1 MKSWTT
7 IVAITVAMLD
17 CAGSAYAQD
26 GGTSDAK
33 AELATEI
40 PKDVLEPFFKTYCI
54 RCHGP
59 EKQNGDVR
67 FDQANWVIANSD
79 IAQRWQDVLDVLNGG
94 DMPPEDEKQ
103 PESAELAKAL
113 ETLTGTLQMARDRL
127 TSQGGEI
134 ILRRLNRR
142 EYANTI
148 RDLFGFEINP
158 LDVPPDND
166 SESFD
171 TVGSDQVFTSSTF
184 DRYLELGERI
194 ATQAFRVGAT
204 PRLES
209 EISRQ
214 DYGAGQAKGMQK
226 KIQELDRLMAMKK
239 AGATW
244 QEMGFTDAGDAKNT
258 FRFWEGRRARPVR
271 YLKQPR
277 VDEGAYLTDFGG
289 FHAHGMAKMS
299 RAADPR
305 GTYRVRLRGG
315 IHGNQ
320 PEIRRFVGLSTP
332 DRGLVDTFR
341 LQGAPEAPQIIET
354 ELRPRLGE
362 RTLQVWFYE
371 NRQAPNLDVY
381 VKALKSK
388 GPRCSIWVDWLEIEG
403 PFYGAERSFFETL
416 TFEESSG
423 KGRPKL
429 TLTDETAQ
437 EWIERFAFEAF
448 RRRQPAP
455 AYLEG
460 LATIFKTRRQEGQS
474 LEEAMSA
481 VVSIILSSPGF
492 LYLQEHVAPEP
503 TALAAGNDGLRTDG
517 GPRLTPSAHNSG
529 GRQTLDDRELAERL
543 AYFLW
548 SSPPDAAL
556 YAQVE
561 NGTLS
566 QEAVLRTEV
575 DRMLAD
581 PKAEALYEGF
591 VTQWGDLK
599 RFEAVTVDERYSSRF
614 NKGVRHSASRELPAF
629 FKVLVEENLP
639 AANLIDSDF
648 AVVDP
653 LLAQHYGID
662 GVDGVESNG
671 FQKVALRETSPRGG
685 LLGQAAF
692 LVSGSNGER
701 SSPVIRGALV
711 MQKLLHDKPAPPP
724 PNVPELGAEAGVNRS
739 NRELVEFHQRKP
751 QCASC
756 HKKMDVIGFGL
767 ENFDTIGQWR
777 DTERV
782 GKKDVPIQTG
792 GELPD
797 GGKFANLNDLKR
809 LLRDQDDQLAEE
821 LVESLL
827 AYGLGRNIEFT
838 DTDAVE
844 DILTRLESD
853 QFRLRD
859 MISEIAV
866 SPIFRSK

>member
-17 CAGSAYAQD
+17 CSGSVFAQD
-26 GGTSDAK
+26 AAASDSR
-33 AELATEI
+33 AESATKM
-40 PKDVLEPFFKTYCI
+40 PTDVLEPFFKSYCI

-59 EKQNGDVR
+59 KKQNGDVR
-67 FDQANWVIANSD
+67 FDQANWAIANSD

-94 DMPPEDEKQ
+94 DMPPEDEQQ
-103 PESAELAKAL
+103 PESAELAKTL
-113 ETLTGTLQMARDRL
+113 EILTGTLQTARDRL

-134 ILRRLNRR
+134 VLRRLNRR
-142 EYANTI
+142 EYANTV
-148 RDLFGFEINP
+148 RDLFGVEINP

-166 SESFD
+166 SQSFD
-171 TVGSDQVFTSSTF
+171 TVGSDQIFTSSTF
-184 DRYLELGERI
+184 DQYLVLGEQI
-194 ATQAFRVGAT
+194 ASEAFRVGAT
-204 PRLES
+204 PRQES
-209 EISRQ
+209 EISRK
-214 DYGAGQAKGMQK
+214 DYGAGQAKKMRSNLD
-226 KIQELDRLMAMKK
+226 ELDRQMAMKE

-244 QEMGFTDAGDAKNT
+244 QEMGFKDAGEAKII
-258 FRFWEGRRARPVR
+258 FSQWEGRAEKPRR
-271 YLKQPR
+271 YLQLPL
-277 VDEGAYLTDFGG
+277 VDEGLYLADFGG

-299 RAADPR
+299 RGSADPR

-315 IHGNQ
+315 IHGKQ
-320 PEIRRFVGLSTP
+320 PEIRQFVVLSTP

-354 ELRPRLGE
+354 ELKPRLGE
-362 RTLQVWFYE
+362 KTLAVWFYE
-371 NRQAPNLDVY
+371 NRMGRSIDAY
-381 VKALKSK
+381 IKALNSK
-388 GPRCSIWVDWLEIEG
+388 GPRYAIWVDWLEVEG
-403 PFYGAERSFFETL
+403 PFYDGGRSFFETL
-416 TFEESSG
+416 TFDQGAG
-423 KGRPKL
+423 KRPAL
-429 TLTDETAQ
+429 TLSDETAP

-448 RRRQPAP
+448 RRREPAP
-455 AYLEG
+455 AYLDG
-460 LATIFKTRRQEGQS
+460 LATLFQTRRQEGQS

-481 VVSIILSSPGF
+481 VVSVILSSPGF
-492 LYLQEHVAPEP
+492 LYLQEHVER
-503 TALAAGNDGLRTDG
+503 GEKEK
-517 GPRLTPSAHNSG
+517 

-556 YAQVE
+556 YATVKD
-561 NGTLS
+561 GTLS
-566 QEAVLRTEV
+566 QDTVLREEV

-581 PKAEALYEGF
+581 PKVQSLYEGF

-599 RFEAVTVDERYSSRF
+599 RFQAVTVDTEKYKLF
-614 NKGVRHSASRELPAF
+614 NDGIRHSASRELSAF

-639 AANLIDSDF
+639 VANLIDSDF

-662 GVDGVESNG
+662 GVESNG
-671 FQKVALRETSPRGG
+671 FQKVALSESSPRGG

-692 LVSGSNGER
+692 LIAGSNGER

-711 MQKLLHDKPAPPP
+711 MDKLLHDKPAPPP

-782 GKKDVPIQTG
+782 GKKEAPIETG
-792 GELPD
+792 GQLPD
-797 GGKFANLNDLKR
+797 GGEFADLDDLKR
-809 LLRDQDDQLAEE
+809 LLLDHDEQLAEE

-827 AYGLGRNIEFT
+827 AYGLGRKIEFT
-838 DTDAVE
+838 DADAVE
-844 DILTRLESD
+844 AILAKLEPK
-853 QFRLRD
+853 QFRLRA
-859 MISEIAV
+859 MIREIAA
-866 SPIFRSK
+866 SPVFRSK

>member
-1 MKSWTT
+1 MTT
-7 IVAITVAMLD
+7 HLPKPIPVLAVVLTMAFPSVG
-17 CAGSAYAQD
+17 AGEDSRA
-26 GGTSDAK
+26 TPVPRAK
-33 AELATEI
+33 
-40 PKDVLEPFFKTYCI
+40 LEPFFREYCI

-59 EKQNGDVR
+59 KKQSGDVR
-67 FDQANWVIANSD
+67 FDHASWEIANTD

-113 ETLTGTLQMARDRL
+113 ETLTETLQTARDRL

-148 RDLFGFEINP
+148 RDLFGVEINP

-171 TVGSDQVFTSSTF
+171 TVGSDQIFTSSTF

-194 ATQAFRVGAT
+194 ALQAFRLGAT
-204 PRLES
+204 PRKET
-209 EISRQ
+209 EISRNEIG
-214 DYGAGQAKGMQK
+214 GARQNQK
-226 KIQELDRLMAMKK
+226 LRKKVEEADRQMAMKK

-244 QEMGFTDAGDAKNT
+244 KEMGFSDEGQAEIL
-258 FRFWEGRRARPVR
+258 FRQWESRVERPRR
-271 YLKQPR
+271 YLQLAR
-277 VDEGAYLTDFGG
+277 VDEGLYL
-289 FHAHGMAKMS
+289 AEPQVALRASINHGAT
-299 RAADPR
+299 DPR
-305 GTYRVRLRGG
+305 GSYRVRLRGG
-315 IHGNQ
+315 IHGEQ
-320 PEIRRFVGLSTP
+320 PEIRQFVAVTMR
-332 DRGLVDTFR
+332 DRGLVNALRIRGTVEE
-341 LQGAPEAPQIIET
+341 PEVIEMT
-354 ELRPRLGE
+354 ARSRLGE
-362 RTLQVWFYE
+362 RTLSLTFTE
-371 NRQAPNLDVY
+371 NKLGRGLDPLL
-381 VKALKSK
+381 KALNSK
-388 GPRCSIWVDWLEIEG
+388 GPRYAIWIDWIEVEG
-403 PFYGAERSFFETL
+403 PFYDTERSFFETL
-416 TFEESSG
+416 TFEQGASKRRLE
-423 KGRPKL
+423 L
-429 TLTDETAQ
+429 TLTDETAPA
-437 EWIERFAFEAF
+437 WIERFAFEAF
-448 RRRQPAP
+448 RRREPAP
-455 AYLEG
+455 DYLDG
-460 LATIFKTRRQEGQS
+460 LATLFKTRRQEGQS

-481 VVSIILSSPGF
+481 VVSVILSSPGF
-492 LYLQEHVAPEP
+492 LYLQEHVEP
-503 TALAAGNDGLRTDG
+503 GEKGK
-517 GPRLTPSAHNSG
+517 
-529 GRQTLDDRELAERL
+529 GRQTLDNRELAERL

-548 SSPPDAAL
+548 SSPPDAGL
-556 YAQVE
+556 YAKVE

-566 QEAVLRTEV
+566 QDAVLRAEV

-581 PKAEALYEGF
+581 SKVESLYEGF

-599 RFEAVTVDERYSSRF
+599 RFQAVTVDENYSSRF
-614 NKGVRHSASRELPAF
+614 NDGVRHSATRELPAF

-639 AANLIDSDF
+639 AANLIDSNF

-662 GVDGVESNG
+662 GVESNG
-671 FQKVALRETSPRGG
+671 FQKVALSETSPRGG
-685 LLGQAAF
+685 LLGQMAF
-692 LVSGSNGER
+692 LISGSNGER

-711 MQKLLHDKPAPPP
+711 MEKLLHDKPAPPP

-782 GKKDVPIQTG
+782 GRKDVPIQPG
-792 GELPD
+792 GQLPD
-797 GGKFANLNDLKR
+797 GGRFANLDDLKR
-809 LLRDQDDQLAEE
+809 LLLDYNDQLAEE

-827 AYGLGRNIEFT
+827 AYGVGRNIEFT

-844 DILTRLESD
+844 DILTRLETE

-859 MISEIAV
+859 MIREIAA